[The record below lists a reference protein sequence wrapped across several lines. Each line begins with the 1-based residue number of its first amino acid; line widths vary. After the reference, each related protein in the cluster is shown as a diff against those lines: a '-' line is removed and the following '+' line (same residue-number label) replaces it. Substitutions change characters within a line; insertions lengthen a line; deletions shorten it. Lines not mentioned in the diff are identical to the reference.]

1 MVSTS
6 SSLGPI
12 SGSGLMGRFHQR
24 LDGEPGGLAM
34 AQLVISPGVLAG
46 ARRVFMGSV

>member
-1 MVSTS
+1 M
-6 SSLGPI
+6 
-12 SGSGLMGRFHQR
+12 MGRFHQR